1 MGSWGEAA
9 YGQDLVEQTA
19 VLAALSFW
27 DYAFVANVPASD
39 AYKATGRCISVAA
52 GRISYTYGFKGKPYI
67 IPPSLFQHQRAG
79 EEICC
84 LLSSGGGEVFFIR
97 LLLLRQGQGER
108 YPRLEDVYKIPETL
122 GFETFT
128 ISLPR

>member
-84 LLSSGGGEVFFIR
+84 LLSSGGGGGLF
-97 LLLLRQGQGER
+97 
-108 YPRLEDVYKIPETL
+108 Y
-122 GFETFT
+122 TFT
-128 ISLPR
+128 VIKARAGRTVPQA